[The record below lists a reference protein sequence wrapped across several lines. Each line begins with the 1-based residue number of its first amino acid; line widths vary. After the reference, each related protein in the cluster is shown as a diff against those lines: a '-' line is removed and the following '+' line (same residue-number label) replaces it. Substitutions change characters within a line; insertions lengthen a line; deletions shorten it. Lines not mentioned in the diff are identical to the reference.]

1 MQERDPSTLAGEP
14 AEAVELDW
22 NAAESYFL
30 YELARVLGSSPDH
43 ASLIRSIVDGVCA
56 LLACEVALVH
66 LNQAGRPV
74 LQGWPEL
81 ALVPSLPQRL
91 PQLELACV
99 APAMLH
105 AEPRQTVLGT
115 LAATVNEDTASGL
128 PSLSALCVPVFSRG
142 QLIGTLTAVAA
153 GVRVFTR
160 HEVARLVRVAG
171 LSAFCLHSAWLAEE
185 QQRHLAN
192 LETLLRLDEALNA
205 AATPDEVAGA
215 ACAALRRLF
224 PASSGVLAL
233 FDQETTQLRG
243 AAQATLHMWGDGR
256 AADCLGSGPRSG
268 RNAQAGSGQAAA
280 CWSLRRGMRVN
291 VSDAV
296 RDICCPLSPAT
307 ELWQAYVCVPLLAPA
322 TAGPFQ
328 TGVVSVKFPAPTY
341 LPPAERDLIYYVAE
355 RSAMALAHLRLL
367 AESRE
372 QGRAEGA
379 VRAARAV
386 AHELGQPLS
395 LLAGYAELLAAHHGE
410 LPPDVQEAICSIS
423 EAVERLAGLIQ
434 QFRQVV
440 GYAERSHGSGLEMLD
455 LQRAQRPLRQ

>member
-1 MQERDPSTLAGEP
+1 MQERDLSTSAAGP
-14 AEAVELDW
+14 AEAVDLDW

-43 ASLIRSIVDGVCA
+43 ASLIRSIADGVCA

-81 ALVPSLPQRL
+81 TRVPSLPQRL
-91 PQLELACV
+91 PELELACV
-99 APAMLH
+99 APALHH
-105 AEPRQTVLGT
+105 AEPQQEVLGR
-115 LAATVNEDTASGL
+115 LAAAGNEDATACL
-128 PSLSALCVPVFSRG
+128 PGLSALCVPVFSRG
-142 QLIGTLTAVAA
+142 RLIGTLTAVSA
-153 GVRVFTR
+153 GVRVFSR
-160 HEVARLVRVAG
+160 HEIERLVRVAG

-205 AATPDEVAGA
+205 AVTPEEIAQA

-233 FDQETTQLRG
+233 FNQETTGPPG
-243 AAQATLHMWGDGR
+243 AGQATLHTWGDGR
-256 AADCLGSGPRSG
+256 GADCLREGLRASRDV
-268 RNAQAGSGQAAA
+268 QAETVQASA

-291 VSDAV
+291 VSDAM
-296 RDICCPLSPAT
+296 RDICCPLLPAT
-307 ELWQAYVCVPLLAPA
+307 ELWQAYVCVPLFAPA

-328 TGVVSVKFPAPTY
+328 TGVVSVKFPAPTS
-341 LPPAERDLIYYVAE
+341 LPAAERDLIYYVAE
-355 RSAMALAHLRLL
+355 RTAMALAHLRLL
-367 AESRE
+367 AESRA

-386 AHELGQPLS
+386 AHEFGQPLS
-395 LLAGYAELLAAHHGE
+395 LLAGYAELLAAHQRE
-410 LPPDVQEAICSIS
+410 LPQDVQEAIHSIS
-423 EAVERLAGLIQ
+423 GAVERLAGLIQ

-440 GYAERSHGSGLEMLD
+440 GYAERSPGPGLEMLD